1 MKEVYIVSAG
11 RTPIGSLSG
20 VFDSLT
26 AIDLGSTAVNAA
38 VERAGIQHDQVQE
51 LIVGN
56 VITANVGQAPAKQTA
71 MAAGLPKSVPC
82 TAINKVCASGMKSI
96 MYGAQTIMTGDN
108 DIVVA
113 GGMESMTNTPYYIP
127 KARSGYKLGHAEI
140 LDGILR
146 DGLIDPYKGH
156 HMGNAAEICADG
168 CNIPRDAQDD
178 YAVQSYERAA
188 EAYKNGSFKDELV
201 PVEVPQRKGD
211 PVVVDEDE
219 EYKNMK
225 MDKLK
230 KLKPVFQK
238 EGTVTAAN
246 SSKINDGAAAV
257 TLMSKEK
264 AEELGVTPIAKIR
277 SYADASQD
285 PDWFTTTP
293 SKAMPKAAKKAGLE
307 LTDMDYYEIN
317 EAFSVVALA
326 NIQEMGLD
334 PSRVNIYGGAVALG
348 HPIGCSGARIL
359 VTLLSALRNND
370 GKVGC
375 AGICNGGG
383 GASSMV
389 VERL

>member
-1 MKEVYIVSAG
+1 M
-11 RTPIGSLSG
+11 
-20 VFDSLT
+20 
-26 AIDLGSTAVNAA
+26 
-38 VERAGIQHDQVQE
+38 
-51 LIVGN
+51 GN
-56 VITANVGQAPAKQTA
+56 VITANVGQAPARQVA
-71 MAAGLPKSVPC
+71 LAAGLPKSVPC

-96 MYGAQTIMTGDN
+96 MHGVQSILTGDN

-127 KARSGYKLGHAEI
+127 KAREGYRLGHAEI

-188 EAYKNGSFKDELV
+188 EAYKNGSFKDELI
-201 PVEVPQRKGD
+201 PVEIPQRKGD

-264 AEELGVTPIAKIR
+264 ADELGIQPLAKVR

-293 SKAMPKAAKKAGLE
+293 SKAMPKAAKRAGMD
-307 LTDMDYYEIN
+307 LTDMDYFEIN

-334 PSRVNIYGGAVALG
+334 PERVNIYGGAVALG

-359 VTLLSALRNND
+359 VTLLSALKNND

-389 VERL
+389 VERM

>member
-11 RTPIGSLSG
+11 RTPVGSLSG

-26 AIDLGSTAVNAA
+26 AIDLGKTAINGAI
-38 VERAGIQHDQVQE
+38 ERAGIAHDQAEE
-51 LIVGN
+51 LFMGN
-56 VITANVGQAPAKQTA
+56 VITANVGQAPARQA
-71 MAAGLPKSVPC
+71 ALAAGLPKSVPS
-82 TAINKVCASGMKSI
+82 TAVNKVCASGMKAIMHGVQSI
-96 MYGAQTIMTGDN
+96 LTGDN

-127 KARSGYKLGHAEI
+127 KAREGYRLGHAEI

-188 EAYKNGSFKDELV
+188 EAYMNGSFKDELI

-264 AEELGVTPIAKIR
+264 ADELGIQPLAKVR

-293 SKAMPKAAKKAGLE
+293 SKAMPKAAKRAGME
-307 LTDMDYYEIN
+307 LTDMDYFEIN

-334 PSRVNIYGGAVALG
+334 PERVNIYGGAVALG

-359 VTLLSALRNND
+359 VTLLSALKNNN

>member
-26 AIDLGSTAVNAA
+26 AVDLGKTAVNGAI
-38 VERAGIQHDQVQE
+38 ERAGIGHDQVEE
-51 LIVGN
+51 LFLGN
-56 VITANVGQAPAKQTA
+56 VITANVGQAPARQVA
-71 MAAGLPKSVPC
+71 LAAGLPKSVPC

-96 MYGAQTIMTGDN
+96 MQGVQSILTGDN

-127 KARSGYKLGHAEI
+127 KAREGYKLGHAEI
-140 LDGILR
+140 MDGILR

-188 EAYKNGSFKDELV
+188 EAYKNGSFKDELI

-264 AEELGVTPIAKIR
+264 AEELGLQPIAKIN

-293 SKAMPKAAKKAGLE
+293 SKAMPKAAKRAGME
-307 LTDMDYYEIN
+307 LTDMDYFEIN

-334 PSRVNIYGGAVALG
+334 PERVNIYGGAVALG

-359 VTLLSALRNND
+359 VTLLSALKNND

-389 VERL
+389 VERV